1 MSQPPFDDTIIV
13 AIAGLVDDQRNS
25 GAARMPSHS
34 DIEHEIRRA
43 GLAEYDAGKQSTQPI
58 GKFKRVHRTLVAV
71 LDSKPEAAAKFC
83 VQLLAAV
90 RGHGGFR
97 PGSANFCGSEVI
109 ENLTRAY
116 AAHGWHLAADGSL
129 TPTVLQ
135 SLGGREATAQLRRYA
150 ERARSGA
157 MDSPLLAG
165 VAKDLLEAT
174 AIHVCIERYGAPPST
189 HVFPA
194 ILGMAFE
201 GLGLA
206 SEQTPKLPGEH
217 VRKRVERAAYELG
230 CAISAMRNKEG
241 TGHGRP
247 WISTITAAEAR
258 FAVESMGN
266 IAALLLDTLAP
277 RAP

>member
-1 MSQPPFDDTIIV
+1 VQ
-13 AIAGLVDDQRNS
+13 
-25 GAARMPSHS
+25 
-34 DIEHEIRRA
+34 
-43 GLAEYDAGKQSTQPI
+43 
-58 GKFKRVHRTLVAV
+58 RTLVDA
-71 LDSKPEAAAKFC
+71 LAQQPTAGAQLCA
-83 VQLLAAV
+83 QLLSTI

-97 PGSANFCGSEVI
+97 AESANYCGAEAI
-109 ENLTRAY
+109 DNLTRAY
-116 AAHGWHLAADGSL
+116 AAHGWNLGADGTLS
-129 TPTVLQ
+129 PTVLK

-157 MDSPLLAG
+157 LDSPLLAG

-206 SEQTPKLPGEH
+206 SEQTPKAPGEH
-217 VRKRVERAAYELG
+217 VRKRMERAAFELG

-241 TGHGRP
+241 TGHGRR
-247 WISTITAAEAR
+247 WVSSITAAEAR
-258 FAVESMGN
+258 FAIESMGN
-266 IAALLLDTLAP
+266 IAALLLDTLTPPAP
-277 RAP
+277 P